1 MRVLTLVILM
11 AINLG
16 AAIMLMSRMKKFWWV
31 EFLILM
37 AAGLFILAG
46 FFGMWVDA
54 EWSYPLMTILFALSL
69 ANILWLYTNVHW
81 LSVFGLALLANITG
95 VVLSM
100 TKISQEPDMDD
111 LLETYDVGEPELDHS
126 VVLEQPA
133 KKTKKKAAKKA
144 TKKKSR
150 KK

>member
-1 MRVLTLVILM
+1 MRVLTIVILM

-16 AAIMLMSRMKKFWWV
+16 AAIMLMSRMKGTWWL

-81 LSVFGLALLANITG
+81 LSVFGLALLANIRG

-100 TKISQEPDMDD
+100 TKLSKEPDVED
-111 LLETYDVGEPELDHS
+111 LIETYDVGEPDHS
-126 VVLEQPA
+126 VVLESEKPA
-133 KKTKKKAAKKA
+133 KKTKKKT
-144 TKKKSR
+144 TKKKT
-150 KK
+150 KKK

>member
-1 MRVLTLVILM
+1 MRILTLVILM

-37 AAGLFILAG
+37 IAGLFILGG

-54 EWSYPLMTILFALSL
+54 EWSYPMMTILFALSL
-69 ANILWLYTNVHW
+69 ANILWLYTHVSHVT
-81 LSVFGLALLANITG
+81 VFGLALLANITG

-100 TKISQEPDMDD
+100 TRVEKDPDIDD
-111 LLETYDVGEPELDHS
+111 LIETYDLPDEPELDHS
-126 VVLEQPA
+126 IVMQAA
-133 KKTKKKAAKKA
+133 KRPKKKKA
-144 TKKKSR
+144 KKKTNKR
-150 KK
+150 R

>member
-16 AAIMLMSRMKKFWWV
+16 AALMLMSRMKKFWWV

-37 AAGLFILAG
+37 VAGLVILAG

-54 EWSYPLMTILFALSL
+54 GWSYPLMTILFALSL
-69 ANILWLYTNVHW
+69 ANILWLYTNVSI
-81 LSVFGLALLANITG
+81 LGIFGLALLANVTG

-100 TKISQEPDMDD
+100 TKIDKELTMDE
-111 LLETYDVGEPELDHS
+111 LIETYDVGEPELDHS
-126 VVLEQPA
+126 VVMEAPKA
-133 KKTKKKAAKKA
+133 KKKAKKR
-144 TKKKSR
+144 R

>member
-16 AAIMLMSRMKKFWWV
+16 AAIMLMNRMKKFWWI
-31 EFLILM
+31 EFLIMM

-69 ANILWLYTNVHW
+69 ANILWLYSNVHY

-100 TKISQEPDMDD
+100 TKINKEQETDD
-111 LLETYDVGEPELDHS
+111 LIETYDVSEPELDHS
-126 VVLEQPA
+126 IVMKSEA
-133 KKTKKKAAKKA
+133 KPKKKAAKR
-144 TKKKSR
+144 R
-150 KK
+150 K